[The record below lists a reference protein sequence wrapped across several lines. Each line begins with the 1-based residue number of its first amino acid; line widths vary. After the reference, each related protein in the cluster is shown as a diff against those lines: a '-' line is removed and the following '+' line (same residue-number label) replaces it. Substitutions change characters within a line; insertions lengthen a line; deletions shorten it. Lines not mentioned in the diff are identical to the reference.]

1 MKISYEISFLIEIKK
16 RFISGQ
22 ILVSR
27 KKFVVRCSKHSEK
40 RLIFW
45 IFLVTKLH
53 KNEMKS
59 FFAKQLTAYDF

>member
-22 ILVSR
+22 IFVSR

-45 IFLVTKLH
+45 IFLVTKLY